1 VFACQVLPVKRFFLS
16 WLGCRRR
23 GSTTRSCRGCGRQA
37 APITASSVAATS
49 SRVADLCSDVNR
61 FLATDA
67 TPRLLKADELAKR
80 WGLHRATVY
89 RLVQRGELPAL
100 RIGGSIRDRSARR

>member
-1 VFACQVLPVKRFFLS
+1 M
-16 WLGCRRR
+16 
-23 GSTTRSCRGCGRQA
+23 
-37 APITASSVAATS
+37 
-49 SRVADLCSDVNR
+49 NR